1 MGTTAQGVFL
11 AEISPVAYRGVIGSF
26 GGFSTNIGF
35 IFASALGLPD
45 VFGSKTSW
53 PYAFYL
59 EALPCMILIIVNV
72 SWFCDSP
79 VFLLRSGDESRTY
92 QALSAYCGRAAAPY
106 EMDRVISEVKAYST
120 KSDIVWNRGARRAL
134 LLSLTLNIVVSFSGI
149 LAVSFFGTFLL
160 QSIGF
165 SEHAASLANCI
176 SGLSGT
182 NLLFTETE
190 LFGQCEYLFSAGIGP
205 TAWFLGAELAPAG
218 SRARMQS
225 MSVAAQSVTL

>member
-134 LLSLTLNIVVSFSGI
+134 LLSLTLNVVVSFSGI

-182 NLLFTETE
+182 
-190 LFGQCEYLFSAGIGP
+190 
-205 TAWFLGAELAPAG
+205 LGAILSTIAVDRV
-218 SRARMQS
+218 S
-225 MSVAAQSVTL
+225 